1 MKLNLAKSSGSA
13 QVLNINDDAATRFV
27 MRKVLETAGY
37 SVIDAPDGAT
47 GLTLAREWPD
57 LIILDVHLPDIS
69 GLEVCRRLKA
79 DPLTAHIP
87 ILQTSATFVTSERK
101 VEGLDSGADAYLA
114 QPIDDT
120 ELLAIVRAML
130 RTRRAEEGER
140 LAALKWQRTFDAMS
154 DGVFVL
160 DSQRRIVNCNRAMA
174 KIFDVSCD
182 RVVGSS
188 IAALFGDRVTHEL
201 RAWLSDP
208 VEPAVSRWEMEI
220 QLKVRWYRL
229 AADSAPDPEQP
240 GLIVMV
246 LSDITERKKLEEGYR
261 RTAQELASAARRK
274 DEFLAMLAH
283 ELRNPLNAIVAANS
297 LQESLPPADSESM
310 RLRAIVARQTRHL
323 ARLVDDL
330 LDVSRITRGEVQMR
344 KALIDLSE
352 IVERVCDSQRALL
365 DARKQI
371 LTLMVPSESIFVE
384 GDEMRLEQ
392 VISNLLANAAKYSG
406 ASSEIQVS
414 LTVEEGADGRFAV
427 ATIADQ
433 GVGISHD
440 MLDSVFD
447 MFVQVDRS
455 LARTLGGLGLGLT
468 VVKHVVEQ
476 HGGTVRAHS
485 AGLGKGATFA
495 VRLPASAARHHS
507 ARPAAMNLTAQPS
520 AGLDILLIED
530 NDDTRDLVATLL
542 ETRGHRVQCAA
553 DGVEGMNMALEMKPD
568 VALIDIGLPE
578 MNGYDVARHV
588 RAADCG
594 GVTYLVAVTGY
605 GSPEDQARATEA
617 GFDAH
622 VVKPIDSQLLF
633 DLLAHAST
641 RSGSHGRS
649 AQKVS

>member
-1 MKLNLAKSSGSA
+1 MNLNLVKSSGSA
-13 QVLNINDDAATRFV
+13 HLLNINDDAATRFV
-27 MRKVLETAGY
+27 MRTILETAGY
-37 SVIDAPDGAT
+37 SVIDAPDGTT
-47 GLTLAREWPD
+47 GLTLARERPD
-57 LIILDVHLPDIS
+57 LIILDVRLPDIS

-79 DPLTAHIP
+79 DPLTMHIP
-87 ILQTSATFVTSERK
+87 ILQTSATFVSSERK

-120 ELLAIVRAML
+120 ELVAIVRAML
-130 RTRRAEEGER
+130 RTRRAEEAER
-140 LAALKWQRTFDAMS
+140 LAALKWQSTFDAMS

-160 DSQRRIVNCNRAMA
+160 DSRRRIINCNRAMA
-174 KIFDVSCD
+174 KILDVSSD
-182 RVVGSS
+182 SVVGSS
-188 IAALFGDRVTHEL
+188 IAALFGERVTHEL
-201 RAWLSDP
+201 ARAWLSDP
-208 VEPAVSRWEMEI
+208 LDPTVTRWEMEI
-220 QLKVRWYRL
+220 QLRTRWYRMV
-229 AADSAPDPEQP
+229 ADAAPDKEQR
-240 GLIVMV
+240 GLTVVV

-283 ELRNPLNAIVAANS
+283 ELRNPLNAIVAANA
-297 LQESLPPADSESM
+297 LQETLPPADSESL

-344 KALIDLSE
+344 KAVVDLSE
-352 IVERVCDSQRALL
+352 IIERVCDSQRAML
-365 DARKQI
+365 DTRKQFV
-371 LTLMVPSESIFVE
+371 TLSLPGPSIFVD

-406 ASSEIQVS
+406 AGSEIQVS
-414 LTVEEGADGRFAV
+414 LALEDGDGGEVAV
-427 ATIADQ
+427 TTITDQ
-433 GVGISHD
+433 GVGIPHD

-447 MFVQVDRS
+447 MFVQIDRS

-476 HGGTVRAHS
+476 HGGDVRAHS

-495 VRLPASAARHHS
+495 VRLPACVAPRDTVRPPALTVAAQRS
-507 ARPAAMNLTAQPS
+507 P
-520 AGLDILLIED
+520 GLDILVIED

-553 DGVEGMNMALEMKPD
+553 DGVEGVNMALESKPD
-568 VALIDIGLPE
+568 VALIDIGLPQ
-578 MNGYDVARHV
+578 MNGYDVARRV
-588 RAADCG
+588 RASASG
-594 GVTYLVAVTGY
+594 GATYLVAVTGY

-622 VVKPIDSQLLF
+622 IVKPIDSQLLF

-641 RSGSHGRS
+641 RSGSQARC
-649 AQKVS
+649 AKVS

>member
-1 MKLNLAKSSGSA
+1 MNLNLAKSSVSTH
-13 QVLNINDDAATRFV
+13 VLNINDDAATRFV
-27 MRKVLETAGY
+27 MRTILERAGY
-37 SVIDAPDGAT
+37 SVIEAPDGAA
-47 GLTLAREWPD
+47 GLTLARERPD
-57 LIILDVHLPDIS
+57 LIILDVRLPDIS

-87 ILQTSATFVTSERK
+87 ILQTSATFVSSERK

-114 QPIDDT
+114 QPIDDI

-130 RTRRAEEGER
+130 RTRRAEDAER

-160 DSQRRIVNCNRAMA
+160 DSRRRIINCNRAMA
-174 KIFDVSCD
+174 KILDVSCD
-182 RVVGSS
+182 SVVGSS
-188 IAALFGDRVTHEL
+188 IAALFGERVTHEL
-201 RAWLSDP
+201 ARAWLSDP
-208 VEPAVSRWEMEI
+208 LDPAVTRWEMEI
-220 QLKVRWYRL
+220 QLRTRWYRMV
-229 AADSAPDPEQP
+229 ADAAPDQEQR
-240 GLIVMV
+240 GLTVVV

-297 LQESLPPADSESM
+297 LQEALPSADSESL

-344 KALIDLSE
+344 KAVIDLSE
-352 IVERVCDSQRALL
+352 IIERVCDSQRATL
-365 DARKQI
+365 DARKQFV
-371 LTLMVPSESIFVE
+371 TLSLPGPSIFVD

-406 ASSEIQVS
+406 AGAEIQVS
-414 LTVEEGADGRFAV
+414 LSLEDGDHGQLAV
-427 ATIADQ
+427 TSITDQ
-433 GVGISHD
+433 GVGIPRD

-476 HGGTVRAHS
+476 HGGSVRAHS
-485 AGLGKGATFA
+485 PGLGKGATFA
-495 VRLPASAARHHS
+495 VRLPSCAAPRDTV
-507 ARPAAMNLTAQPS
+507 RPAALTAAAQRSP
-520 AGLDILLIED
+520 GLDILVIED

-553 DGVEGMNMALEMKPD
+553 DGVEGMNMALETKPD
-568 VALIDIGLPE
+568 VALIDIGLPQ
-578 MNGYDVARHV
+578 MNGYDVARRV
-588 RAADCG
+588 RAADSG
-594 GVTYLVAVTGY
+594 GIYLVAVTGY
-605 GSPEDQARATEA
+605 GSPEDQLRATEA

-622 VVKPIDSQLLF
+622 IVKPIDSQLLF
-633 DLLAHAST
+633 DLLAYAGA
-641 RSGSHGRS
+641 RSGNHGRC
-649 AQKVS
+649 AKVS